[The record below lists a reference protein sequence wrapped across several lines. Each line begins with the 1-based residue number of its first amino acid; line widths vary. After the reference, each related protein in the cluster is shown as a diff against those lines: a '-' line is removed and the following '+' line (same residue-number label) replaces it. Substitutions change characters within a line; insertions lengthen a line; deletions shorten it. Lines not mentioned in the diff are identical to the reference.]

1 MAFGAEGDLGNTGW
15 EYTAYYQY
23 GETQRAQVS
32 TRQFNA
38 ANFKYALD
46 ARQNADGTY
55 SCKDVTADA
64 FGCVPINVFGIG
76 SITPEMSKS
85 YIII

>member
-1 MAFGAEGDLGNTGW
+1 MIHFIKRLIDVHAGGAKNKRDTIRLAFGAEGDLGNTGW

-38 ANFKYALD
+38 A
-46 ARQNADGTY
+46 
-55 SCKDVTADA
+55 S
-64 FGCVPINVFGIG
+64 
-76 SITPEMSKS
+76 
-85 YIII
+85 